1 MCCKK
6 HTFLYKKKM
15 LKYESNGNPFF
26 DATWEE
32 IKDITIISAIDRIK
46 TIAEKNGV
54 KFKYKIKPHWMYH
67 NEGKIIIK
75 CKFSHYEVFQFLDT
89 ALGSELELNM
99 K

>member
-6 HTFLYKKKM
+6 HVVLYKKKM
-15 LKYESNGNPFF
+15 LNYQSNGNPLF
-26 DATWEE
+26 ATWKE
-32 IKDITIISAIDRIK
+32 IKDITIINGMERLK
-46 TIAEKNGV
+46 TNAEKNGV

-75 CKFSHYEVFQFLDT
+75 CRFSHYEVFQLLD
-89 ALGSELELNM
+89 AVLGSELELNM